1 VCHWPGNLLAC
12 HQWKVKGAS
21 QQRKTA
27 AVRAKQVI
35 KLAFAVSSEI
45 APFIIKQTLLLYL
58 FLGEEGGVAQC
69 D

>member
-1 VCHWPGNLLAC
+1 M
-12 HQWKVKGAS
+12 
-21 QQRKTA
+21 
-27 AVRAKQVI
+27 RAKQVI